1 MFPKYWLT
9 LLYTS
14 LIIPLSTTNEVY
26 MNTKK
31 NKQFPIGFTAIDNRL
46 FYCQSVVSPNAFS
59 ILIRIHRMTEGYD
72 GEPKS
77 LSNTYFQ
84 KTCNISKNTV
94 TRVIKEL
101 EQNNLIIVKRRARAN
116 SLYLVNIDT
125 IFNIY
130 ESQVNTPCI
139 SKEVTD
145 ESPDVCSIKQNP
157 LKQNIIKENINIP
170 FSDFWDKYDYCK
182 GKKSDVEA
190 KWIALSDEDR
200 TLTMKSLD
208 TYLLST
214 PDKTYRKYPMSY
226 LNTEA
231 WNDEHI
237 VPVTPM
243 AKPMAT
249 TSTSQTYSN
258 NNSNN
263 VYSASFKPFEDNSS
277 KHTKDELESN
287 LEALG
292 ISSGNTLDTKE
303 AHNNS
308 DNTPTDIVVEE
319 ALAISSQMHWS
330 ELKARGLFK
339 HKQNPTAIAP
349 NTSKSKEIDDFLSR
363 FGSKSKHS
371 NKNIISGNS
380 VIDNGVIDNKSC
392 IS

>member
-190 KWIALSDEDR
+190 KWIALTDEDR
-200 TLTMKSLD
+200 ILTMESLD

-237 VPVTPM
+237 VPVE
-243 AKPMAT
+243 AMAT

-258 NNSNN
+258 HKANN

-287 LEALG
+287 LDALG
-292 ISSGNTLDTKE
+292 ISSDNTLDIKD

-308 DNTPTDIVVEE
+308 VNTYTDIV
-319 ALAISSQMHWS
+319 AKSSQIHWS

-349 NTSKSKEIDDFLSR
+349 NTSKSKEIDDFLSK
-363 FGSKSKHS
+363 FGS